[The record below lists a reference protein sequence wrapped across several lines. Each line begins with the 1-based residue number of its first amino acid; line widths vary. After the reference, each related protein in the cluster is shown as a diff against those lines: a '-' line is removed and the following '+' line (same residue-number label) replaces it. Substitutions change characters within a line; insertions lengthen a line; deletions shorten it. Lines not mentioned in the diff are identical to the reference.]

1 MKRILVVTLVVAGI
15 LLFAGFIHSPLPL
28 KSVAYVSLAGSGFLI
43 GYSVR
48 LNPLLPAFGLAR
60 IGRRSILFFIPA
72 LVLGAALGILT
83 RYTFDLSALPV
94 SLKSFVLTAPLVG
107 ATEELIFRGYIQ
119 GYMQSIGRLFSVI
132 YASSVHTCYKVLVIL
147 SLSIPLQFDFFF
159 LILWTFLGG
168 TVFGLLKDLSR
179 SSLPPVIAHAAF
191 DIVLYGG
198 LSVAPVWVWS

>member
-1 MKRILVVTLVVAGI
+1 MKRICIVSLVVAGV
-15 LLFAGFIHSPLPL
+15 LLFAVFIHSPQPFKLL
-28 KSVAYVSLAGSGFLI
+28 AFTFLAGSGFMI

-48 LNPLLPAFGLAR
+48 QGPILPALGLSGITR
-60 IGRRSILFFIPA
+60 KSILFCLPA
-72 LVLGAALGILT
+72 LVIGSGLAILT

-119 GYMQSIGRLFSVI
+119 GYLQSIGHLFSI
-132 YASSVHTCYKVLVIL
+132 TYASTVHTCYKLLVIL
-147 SLSIPLQFDFFF
+147 SLAVPLQFDFFF

-168 TVFGLLKDLSR
+168 IVFGVLKDLSK
-179 SSLPPVIAHAAF
+179 SSLPPMIAHAAF